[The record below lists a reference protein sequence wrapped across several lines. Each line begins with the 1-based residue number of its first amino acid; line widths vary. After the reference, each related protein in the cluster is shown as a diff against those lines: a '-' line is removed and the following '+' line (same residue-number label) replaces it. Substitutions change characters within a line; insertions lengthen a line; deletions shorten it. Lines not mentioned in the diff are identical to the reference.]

1 MSDRKPSSPPDPVVS
16 TSSMNVEATTR
27 LLLMLSALTALAPLG
42 TDIYLSAIPVMATD
56 FAVVVHKVESSIS
69 YFLFGLSIGQL
80 LGGPLS
86 DRFGRR
92 KLVVSGLGIF
102 ALSSLGILLSD
113 TLTELW
119 LLRFFQALGGGL
131 AMVNSSAI
139 IRDLSSGKAGAAN
152 LIRVMQVMMVA
163 PLAAPVIGMLILQ
176 VSSWHAIFAFLMVYA
191 LVLMLLFYRYLPET
205 SPMRANGNLLANYFA
220 VIRERRVWGF
230 IVSTCAAYAGLL
242 GFITAS
248 PGVLMGYFGLTE
260 TIYPF
265 VFGFNVVSMLLMSR
279 VNLRLL
285 SRFEPRQLIALG
297 QAVQLMASG
306 LMVAYILLVD
316 QHSLYLLI
324 PMTMLFMGSHSF
336 VVANSI
342 SCTTELF
349 PERAGTATALI
360 AALGFLAGGLSGGI
374 IGYFADGTPLPMVLM
389 LFSACL
395 LGAGIR
401 VINAKIL
408 SSS

>member
-1 MSDRKPSSPPDPVVS
+1 MSDQKNAIS
-16 TSSMNVEATTR
+16 TAQAAGIQATAS

-42 TDIYLSAIPVMATD
+42 TDIYLSAIPLMAGD
-56 FAVVVHKVESSIS
+56 FDVAVHEVEISIS
-69 YFLFGLSIGQL
+69 YFLLGLSLGQL

-92 KLVVSGLGIF
+92 KLVISGLGIF

-113 TLTELW
+113 SLVQLW
-119 LLRFFQALGGGL
+119 SLRFIQALGGGL

-139 IRDLSSGKAGAAN
+139 IRDLSSGKDGAAN

-163 PLAAPVIGMLILQ
+163 PLAAPIIGMLILQ
-176 VSSWHAIFAFLMVYA
+176 VSNWNTIFGFLLVYA
-191 LVLMLLFYRYLPET
+191 LVLMVLFYRHLPET
-205 SPMRANGNLLANYFA
+205 SPMQASGNLLANYFV

-230 IVSTCAAYAGLL
+230 ITSTCAAYAGLL

-260 TIYPF
+260 TVYPF
-265 VFGFNVVSMLLMSR
+265 VFGFNVGAMVLMSR

-285 SRFEPRQLIALG
+285 RRFEPRQLIAIG
-297 QAVQLMASG
+297 QGMQLTASA
-306 LMVAYILLVD
+306 LMVAYILLAD
-316 QHSLYLLI
+316 EHTLYLLI

-349 PERAGTATALI
+349 PTRAGTATALI
-360 AALGFLAGGLSGGI
+360 AALGFLSGGLSGGI
-374 IGYFADGTPLPMVLM
+374 IGYFADGTPLPMVVM
-389 LFSACL
+389 LLVACVI
-395 LGAGIR
+395 GISIR
-401 VINAKIL
+401 VLNAKTL
-408 SSS
+408 PVSG